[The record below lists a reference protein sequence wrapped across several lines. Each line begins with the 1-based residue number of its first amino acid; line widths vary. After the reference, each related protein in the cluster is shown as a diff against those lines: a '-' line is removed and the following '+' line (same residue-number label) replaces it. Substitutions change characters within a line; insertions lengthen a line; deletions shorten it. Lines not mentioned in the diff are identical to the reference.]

1 MNILRQIKT
10 VLWSLIGIG
19 RRKDMEDIPERG
31 SPLVLLL
38 VALVLVLILVGTLA
52 FVAHTV
58 AGG

>member
-1 MNILRQIKT
+1 MNILKQVKT

-19 RRKDMEDIPERG
+19 RREDMEEIPVRG
-31 SPLVLLL
+31 SPIVLLL
-38 VALVLVLILVGTLA
+38 VALVLVLILVSTLA